1 MARRDRIQGNAN
13 SDGDEEQLL
22 ADLYHYFLT
31 ASWPM
36 LLLIVAALFAVV
48 NLFFAL
54 GYFLDGG
61 IENARPGSFLDCF
74 FFSVQTM
81 ATIGYG
87 KMSPATTAA
96 NVLVSF
102 EALFGLVGLALVTGL
117 VFSKFA
123 RPSAKVRFSRYAV
136 VSTRDGVPCL
146 MFRMANLRGNQIVEA
161 SIRIS
166 IARTEVTAEGESMR
180 RVRDLEL
187 ARDHQPLFAL
197 SWTVFHPIVEGS
209 QLFGETAASLA
220 RSAPDFILSITG
232 FDQTFAQTIY
242 ARHVYH
248 LDDIKW
254 DARFVDVLVIAA
266 DGRPSVDYSH
276 FDDVVAFTPTRDLS

>member
-1 MARRDRIQGNAN
+1 MARRDRVTSN
-13 SDGDEEQLL
+13 SSLDSEDGQLL
-22 ADLYHYFLT
+22 ADLYHYLLN
-31 ASWPM
+31 ASWPK
-36 LLLIVAALFAVV
+36 LLLIVAALFALANV
-48 NLFFAL
+48 FFAV
-54 GYFLDGG
+54 GYFIDGG

-87 KMSPATTAA
+87 KMSPATTVA

-123 RPSAKVRFSRYAV
+123 RPTAKVRFSRYAV
-136 VSTRDGVPCL
+136 VSTRDGEPCL

-161 SIRIS
+161 SIHVAM
-166 IARTEVTAEGESMR
+166 ARTEVTAEGDSMR
-180 RVRDLEL
+180 RMRDLPL
-187 ARDHQPLFAL
+187 ARDRQPLFAL
-197 SWTVFHPIVEGS
+197 SWTIFHPIIEGS
-209 QLFGETAASLA
+209 QLFGETAESLA
-220 RSAPDFILSITG
+220 KSAPDFILSLTG

-248 LDDIKW
+248 LEDIRW
-254 DARFVDVLVIAA
+254 DARFADVLIIGP
-266 DGRPSVDYSH
+266 DGRPTVDYTR
-276 FDDVVAFTPTRDLS
+276 FDDIVSIKPASDRL